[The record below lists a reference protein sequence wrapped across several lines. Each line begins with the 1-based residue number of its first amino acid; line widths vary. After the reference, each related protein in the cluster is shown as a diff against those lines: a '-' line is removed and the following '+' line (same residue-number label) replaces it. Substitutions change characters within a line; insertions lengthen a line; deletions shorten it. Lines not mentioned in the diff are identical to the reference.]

1 MPALHGT
8 IPDRASRALAYPRS
22 VTAPLRETPLHAR
35 HVSLGARMV
44 PFAGWSMP
52 VQYRGVIEEHR
63 AVRNS
68 AGVFDVSHMGRLAV
82 TGEDAPA
89 HLQRLLSN
97 DLSALSPGDAQYT
110 LLTNET
116 GGIVDDLIAYRRDDG
131 YLLVVNAANREMDV
145 EHLRAGLP
153 RVTALADDSDATAM
167 LALQGPASLGL
178 LAGLADGT
186 FDAEAAPAFSWGTL
200 EVAGVACTVAR
211 TGYTGEPG
219 VELIAPAADAERLW
233 DALTAAGAAPCGLG
247 ARDTLRL
254 EVCYPLHGND
264 IGPST
269 NAIEAGLGWVC
280 APEREFTGSQVLR
293 RTRLQ
298 GPARRLVAFRMLERA
313 IPRAGCEIVDAEGSV
328 VGRVTSGTM
337 SPSLG
342 EGIGMGYVPTPLSAP
357 GTRIVIDVRGRRCG
371 AETAQKPLYRKES

>member
-1 MPALHGT
+1 
-8 IPDRASRALAYPRS
+8 

-52 VQYRGVIEEHR
+52 VQYRGVADEHR
-63 AVRNS
+63 AVRS
-68 AGVFDVSHMGRLAV
+68 RAGVFDVSHMGRFV
-82 TGEDAPA
+82 VHGDDARA
-89 HLQRLLSN
+89 HLQHLLSN

-110 LLTNET
+110 LLTNEI
-116 GGIVDDLIAYRRDDG
+116 GGIVDDLIAYRKDDG
-131 YLLVVNAANREMDV
+131 YLLVVNAANRAIDL

-153 RVTALADDSDATAM
+153 RGTALADESDATAM
-167 LALQGPASLGL
+167 LAVQGPAALEL
-178 LAGLADGT
+178 LAGLADRT
-186 FDAEAAPAFSWGTL
+186 FDVEAAPAFSWGTL
-200 EVAGVACTVAR
+200 LVAGVSCTVAR

-219 VELIAPAADAERLW
+219 LELIAAAADAERLW
-233 DALTAAGAAPCGLG
+233 EAVTAGGAVPCGLA

-280 APEREFTGSQVLR
+280 ALERDFTGSDVLR
-293 RTRLQ
+293 RTRRE

-313 IPRAGCEIVDAEGSV
+313 IPRAGCEILDADGAV
-328 VGRVTSGTM
+328 VGHVTSGTM

-342 EGIGMGYVPTPLSAP
+342 EGIGMGYVPTPLAAP
-357 GTRIVIDVRGRRCG
+357 GTRIVIDVRGRRYD